1 LRQPIFEPLSD
12 VLIASRQMNPRLVM
26 LLRELA
32 SFSSIRPSV
41 RMRAKIKRSHRYR
54 GHSIRSAE
62 DRCNIR
68 LQVRI
73 IGAVFGFFRLVT
85 PKARRVFREAGTGIE
100 PVSSGFADR
109 GLTTWLPRQT
119 RPTDLNCWLSFL
131 FRLSLPIFR
140 DDANDGST
148 IARYPGQ
155 RKQGVQLLSEG

>member
-1 LRQPIFEPLSD
+1 MTKLAIPGSWDARGSATFRTSIAFLRQPIFEPLSD

-41 RMRAKIKRSHRYR
+41 RMRAKIRRSHRYR

-100 PVSSGFADR
+100 DV
-109 GLTTWLPRQT
+109 LCIL
-119 RPTDLNCWLSFL
+119 
-131 FRLSLPIFR
+131 
-140 DDANDGST
+140 
-148 IARYPGQ
+148 
-155 RKQGVQLLSEG
+155 